1 MCSDFMM
8 RNSDMAM
15 QMCKMCAEMCT
26 ACATMCEAMAKD
38 NTMID
43 RANFQNPVA
52 SVASGTFGRITA
64 ANDPRVLQF
73 ALKLFF

>member
-1 MCSDFMM
+1 
-8 RNSDMAM
+8 
-15 QMCKMCAEMCT
+15 
-26 ACATMCEAMAKD
+26 MCEAMAKD